1 MFCIFFKD
9 SFFICMEQDLLEKT
23 AEWRRY
29 ADFIPCPY
37 ENELEVHA
45 VNTAVRYW
53 SELQE
58 TETY

>member
-1 MFCIFFKD
+1 
-9 SFFICMEQDLLEKT
+9 MEQALMEKT

-37 ENELEVHA
+37 ENELEVHV

-58 TETY
+58 IETY